1 MSGTHVHALY
11 VHGHSPVHRIAP
23 QCKLAAQFLFVLA
36 IVATPKE
43 AFWAFACYAG
53 IVCALIVLAGL
64 PIGFV
69 LRRLVFEVPFIAFA
83 LFLPVVGQGARVDV
97 AGLSLSVEGLWGLW
111 NIVAKAT
118 LGLAV
123 SIVVASTTTMPEF
136 LRGFDRLR
144 VPRTFTSIASFMVRY
159 GDVIAEEMRRMRVAR
174 ASRGF
179 DGRWIWHAR
188 VVAASAGTLFI
199 RSYERGE
206 RVYLA
211 MLSRGFN
218 GSMPDL
224 GEGAATTRMWASA
237 MALPVLGAAIAV
249 VAWRATSG

>member
-1 MSGTHVHALY
+1 MSGTHAHALY
-11 VHGHSPVHRIAP
+11 VHGHSPVHRLAP
-23 QCKLAAQFLFVLA
+23 ECKLAAQFLFVIA

-43 AFWAFACYAG
+43 AFWAFGCYAA
-53 IVCALIVLAGL
+53 IVAGLIALAGVS
-64 PIGFV
+64 PRFV

-83 LFLPVVGQGARVDV
+83 LFLPLVGQGARTEVF
-97 AGLSLSVEGLWGLW
+97 GLSLSVEGLWGLW

-136 LRGFDRLR
+136 LRGFNRLH
-144 VPRTFTSIASFMVRY
+144 VPKAFTSIASFMVRY
-159 GDVIAEEMRRMRVAR
+159 GDVIADEMHRMRIAR

-179 DGRWIWHAR
+179 EGRWIWQAR
-188 VVAASAGTLFI
+188 AVAASAGTLFI

-211 MLSRGFN
+211 MVSRGFT

-224 GEGAATTRMWASA
+224 GEATATRAMWIGA
-237 MALPVLGAAIAV
+237 MALPAVGATIAL
-249 VAWRATSG
+249 VAWRVNAV